1 MDSIVLI
8 VGDLYCA
15 GHSENAVSWHIYAT
29 SGLVSRGGRG
39 VIGDGAAVHVECI
52 ITVIPHRG
60 SHIHTA
66 TGIGH
71 IVGDG
76 AAVHGESTAVRNIY
90 AASVA
95 AVVLRLVLAD
105 ASTRHGEITL
115 VIKLYAASAFP
126 AGITANL
133 TAGHVKCSAI
143 HIHTTAA

>member
-1 MDSIVLI
+1 M
-8 VGDLYCA
+8 
-15 GHSENAVSWHIYAT
+15 
-29 SGLVSRGGRG
+29 GRG
-39 VIGDGAAVHVECI
+39 VTGDGAAVHIKCI
-52 ITVIPHRG
+52 ITVILHRG

-66 TGIGH
+66 TGTGRIA
-71 IVGDG
+71 GDG

-90 AASVA
+90 AASVVA
-95 AVVLRLVLAD
+95 VLRLVLAD

-115 VIKLYAASAFP
+115 LIKLYAASVFP